1 MRSGISGQPGLT
13 HGETCANPPA
23 RSATFAVLRGAGEIR
38 KRNINIDM
46 RAFSLDSAVASAV
59 VPRVLSTLTLH
70 SGVWEHVGGSLAV
83 SPQRTPRSV
92 TRCSARASRG
102 RGHGSAL
109 TLWPVA
115 PLPPLALGRSASS
128 ARSPEPYSRE
138 PTRAQD
144 EREPR
149 SRPAWAPGAGAGP
162 RPVCR
167 YALSPLRLSVAP
179 RPRPQQ
185 ARGRTCYHR
194 CIGDVQCMQI
204 IRNSI

>member
-1 MRSGISGQPGLT
+1 MR
-13 HGETCANPPA
+13 EPPRA
-23 RSATFAVLRGAGEIR
+23 KRDLRGASR
-38 KRNINIDM
+38 RRRNPKKEYQY
-46 RAFSLDSAVASAV
+46 RYARVLSAVASAV